1 MKEIDKQ
8 HSGRLYLPTDEEIRS
23 LQRSCLEKQYEFNHL
38 PPSRSEERLALL
50 KEMFAEFGEGSYV
63 EPPLHCNFGG
73 HFIHF
78 GKNVYANFNLTCVD
92 DTHIYVGDN
101 TLFGPN
107 VTISTTGHPIQ
118 PQLRKQLYQFSRPVR
133 IGKNVWIGAG
143 VIILPGVT
151 IGDHS
156 VIGAGSLVS
165 KDIPANV
172 VAYGT
177 PAHPVRPISEKDDIY
192 YFKDDRID
200 WNDLIQRDQELL

>member
-1 MKEIDKQ
+1 M
-8 HSGRLYLPTDEEIRS
+8 
-23 LQRSCLEKQYEFNHL
+23 
-38 PPSRSEERLALL
+38 
-50 KEMFAEFGEGSYV
+50 
-63 EPPLHCNFGG
+63 
-73 HFIHF
+73 
-78 GKNVYANFNLTCVD
+78 
-92 DTHIYVGDN
+92 GDN

-177 PAHPVRPISEKDDIY
+177 PARPVRPISEKDDIY

-200 WNDLIQRDQELL
+200 WNDLIQQDQELL

>member
-1 MKEIDKQ
+1 
-8 HSGRLYLPTDEEIRS
+8 
-23 LQRSCLEKQYEFNHL
+23 
-38 PPSRSEERLALL
+38 
-50 KEMFAEFGEGSYV
+50 MFAEFGEGSYV

-133 IGKNVWIGAG
+133 IGKNVWIGAV